1 MAAAGVTARPAHGAR
16 RSALVPDVPAPA
28 DEGFACTPRDPVPTL
43 GGLLYGRPRGSRS
56 GCLDQR
62 ARDGRD
68 DILRFA
74 GDPVPADL
82 VLAGPARAELLVD
95 DHRAGRRHRGDAR
108 GRGPDGRALNVA
120 EGVRRRL
127 DAAGEPVRFDVE
139 LGHVAH
145 AVRRGHRLRLDVA
158 GASFPRIDRLPA
170 FGTCERRLLH
180 GGPHAS
186 RVLLPAIR

>member
-1 MAAAGVTARPAHGAR
+1 MHA
-16 RSALVPDVPAPA
+16 S
-28 DEGFACTPRDPVPTL
+28 DPVPTL
-43 GGLLYGRPRGSRS
+43 GGLLYGRPRGVRS

-68 DILRFA
+68 DLLRFA

-82 VLAGPARAELLVD
+82 VLAGPARAELWSTTTGQGADVVATLVD
-95 DHRAGRRHRGDAR
+95 VRARRARAERRRGRAPPPRRGRRA
-108 GRGPDGRALNVA
+108 
-120 EGVRRRL
+120 
-127 DAAGEPVRFDVE
+127 VRFDVE

>member
-1 MAAAGVTARPAHGAR
+1 MHA
-16 RSALVPDVPAPA
+16 S
-28 DEGFACTPRDPVPTL
+28 DPVPTL
-43 GGLLYGRPRGSRS
+43 GGLLYGRPRGVRS

-74 GDPVPADL
+74 GDPVPSDL
-82 VLAGPARAELLVD
+82 VLAGPARAELWSTTTGQGADVVATLVD
-95 DHRAGRRHRGDAR
+95 VA
-108 GRGPDGRALNVA
+108 PDGRALNVA

-186 RVLLPAIR
+186 RLVLPAIR

>member
-1 MAAAGVTARPAHGAR
+1 MHA
-16 RSALVPDVPAPA
+16 S
-28 DEGFACTPRDPVPTL
+28 DPVPTL

-82 VLAGPARAELLVD
+82 VLAGPARAELWSTTTGQGADVVATLVD
-95 DHRAGRRHRGDAR
+95 VA
-108 GRGPDGRALNVA
+108 PDGRALNVA